1 MKRGPVT
8 GLSKR
13 QIAYQKAMVGED
25 GKEKAKEEISKAVGT
40 LMNMQMEIEEKKSTG
55 NDPAEKKD
63 DKPNS
68 APVNNEQKLNK
79 ILSDF
84 GVKQRALDL
93 AKVRYR
99 RCSILLHSCALYFR
113 ISACFVYFRERIVC
127 RKVASLRLSVAPR
140 VALSASFVCS
150 PELLGYKRIRRKRHA
165 NICAFWVLKYPSLGT
180 KKSNAAN
187 NTPGGAGRYRALR
200 ANLHSTYADVC

>member
-55 NDPAEKKD
+55 DDPAEKKD

-99 RCSILLHSCALYFR
+99 RPSILPHSCALYFR
-113 ISACFVYFRERIVC
+113 ISACFF
-127 RKVASLRLSVAPR
+127 
-140 VALSASFVCS
+140 
-150 PELLGYKRIRRKRHA
+150 
-165 NICAFWVLKYPSLGT
+165 LGT
-180 KKSNAAN
+180 KGSEEK
-187 NTPGGAGRYRALR
+187 AL
-200 ANLHSTYADVC
+200 

>member
-55 NDPAEKKD
+55 DDPAEKKD

-99 RCSILLHSCALYFR
+99 RSSIPRTRVLCIFFVFPHIFCYFLVR
-113 ISACFVYFRERIVC
+113 APRLQKHQKKKPCKYTCFV
-127 RKVASLRLSVAPR
+127 
-140 VALSASFVCS
+140 
-150 PELLGYKRIRRKRHA
+150 
-165 NICAFWVLKYPSLGT
+165 GT
-180 KKSNAAN
+180 KIPNF
-187 NTPGGAGRYRALR
+187 RY
-200 ANLHSTYADVC
+200 

>member
-55 NDPAEKKD
+55 DDPAEKKD

-93 AKVRYR
+93 AKVRYQR
-99 RCSILLHSCALYFR
+99 SSILPHSCALYFR
-113 ISACFVYFRERIVC
+113 ISACFF
-127 RKVASLRLSVAPR
+127 
-140 VALSASFVCS
+140 
-150 PELLGYKRIRRKRHA
+150 
-165 NICAFWVLKYPSLGT
+165 LGT
-180 KKSNAAN
+180 KGSEEK
-187 NTPGGAGRYRALR
+187 AL
-200 ANLHSTYADVC
+200 